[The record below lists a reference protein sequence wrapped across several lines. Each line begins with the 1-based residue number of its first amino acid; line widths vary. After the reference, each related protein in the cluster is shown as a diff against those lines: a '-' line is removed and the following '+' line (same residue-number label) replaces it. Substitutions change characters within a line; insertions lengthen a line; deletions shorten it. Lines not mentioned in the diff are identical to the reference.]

1 MLPVVSNL
9 PGKVV
14 PEGLISIWKI
24 KIIPNKHIRDS
35 AVDKS
40 GYNLQVVYTRALS
53 LRFANADRSKRLID
67 LYDSRMPVLLEN
79 GSIQRLFKKWG
90 FPCTSFDPSPTE
102 TAGDP

>member
-40 GYNLQVVYTRALS
+40 GYNIQVV
-53 LRFANADRSKRLID
+53 
-67 LYDSRMPVLLEN
+67 LY
-79 GSIQRLFKKWG
+79 
-90 FPCTSFDPSPTE
+90 
-102 TAGDP
+102 